1 MEAIIVTCPF
11 ILFFIFFR
19 EKPREFPSRAARL
32 LDGKET
38 NRQEPY
44 IKTIK

>member
-1 MEAIIVTCPF
+1 LEAIIVTCPF

-19 EKPREFPSRAARL
+19 EKPGEFPSRAARL
-32 LDGKET
+32 LDTKGT
-38 NRQEPY
+38 NKKEPY